1 MKKLLAIASI
11 CLLSTAAM
19 AQQGQGGGGREQM
32 MAMMKQRLVDS
43 LGVTSS
49 VADSVM
55 AIQMSYRMKERGMR
69 GDNATPPT
77 DEQKTAAM
85 ASRQEMKTKL
95 KAFLTDDQI
104 LKLDAMEMAQR
115 QRMGGG
121 MGGGRRG
128 GNGGGG
134 NPPAQQ

>member
-1 MKKLLAIASI
+1 MKKLLTIAAI

-19 AQQGQGGGGREQM
+19 AQQGGGGGGREQM

-43 LGVTSS
+43 LGVSSS

-55 AIQMSYRMKERGMR
+55 AVQMSYRMKERGMR
-69 GDNATPPT
+69 GDNSTPPT
-77 DEQKTAAM
+77 DDQKKAAM

-104 LKLDAMEMAQR
+104 MKLDAMEMAQR

-121 MGGGRRG
+121 RRG

-134 NPPAQQ
+134 APPVQQ

>member
-1 MKKLLAIASI
+1 MKKLLSIAAI

-19 AQQGQGGGGREQM
+19 AQQGGGGGREQM

-49 VADSVM
+49 VADSVV
-55 AIQMSYRMKERGMR
+55 AIQTSYRMKERGMR
-69 GDNATPPT
+69 GDNGAAPT
-77 DEQKTAAM
+77 DEQKAAAM

-134 NPPAQQ
+134 APPTQQ